1 MAIDQQDRVFMQALQ
16 QAVAR
21 VGALEC
27 GDETRGWR
35 DAALGLLESARSG
48 FASIVRE
55 EDREERE
62 ADEAL
67 ELLKL
72 ATRGVDEAFMRL
84 THALELGLSQRRMS
98 FGGFEDSVM
107 HDLSRFLNR
116 FHAGEFESLRPDE
129 AVAALEQARGF
140 AEGFVPQEH
149 WAAIMPGVELAL
161 DQAVAA
167 RDVAAAEGAE
177 AVVAYGQLVEGRA
190 IARVCYL
197 TARDLVS
204 AALRFE
210 GAHDRL
216 DLTIP
221 PIADALASA
230 PGEFI

>member
-1 MAIDQQDRVFMQALQ
+1 MAIDQQDRVFMMALQ

-21 VGALEC
+21 VAALEC
-27 GDETRGWR
+27 GGETRGWR
-35 DAALGLLESARSG
+35 DAALALLESAKAG
-48 FASIVRE
+48 FADLVRE

-67 ELLKL
+67 EVLKL
-72 ATRGVDEAFMRL
+72 ATRGVDEAFVRL

-98 FGGFEDSVM
+98 FGFEDSRM
-107 HDLSRFLNR
+107 HDLGRFLNR

-149 WAAIMPGVELAL
+149 WAAIMPGVERAL
-161 DQAVAA
+161 EQAVGA
-167 RDVAAAEGAE
+167 RDVAAAEGVE
-177 AVVAYGQLVEGRA
+177 AVAAYGRLVEGRA
-190 IARVCYL
+190 VARVCYL
-197 TARDLVS
+197 TARDLIS

-216 DLTIP
+216 DETIP
-221 PIADALASA
+221 PIADALVSA
-230 PGEFI
+230 PGEFV